1 MGNHLDERA
10 RERLLSLVTLGRRH
24 GVADAD
30 VLEGTSLTAVD
41 LSDEAVGV
49 QPGHEYVA
57 IRNLL
62 AHTGPLVPLPLE
74 AGLDFHLRNVRA
86 WGTAMATSRVLGEA
100 LAFSLAYAEG
110 LPGQIQ
116 ISATVTGD
124 EFTLLIDDE
133 RLPADVRY
141 FVTTRNSVF
150 IAMTARELL
159 GRPVP
164 LRAITARAPR
174 PPYFADLDAFAG
186 VEVEWEAPANTI
198 RVDAAWLDHPL
209 PGADE
214 RAHLRAVEE
223 CRRQLADH
231 RARDGISA
239 QVRKVIASRAR
250 TEIGIAEVA
259 AELGSSE
266 RSLRRRLAEE
276 GTSFRRLVGL
286 ERFQQASELFA
297 TGHTVEQT
305 AVRLG
310 YSEPSAFSNAFKRWS
325 GMSPDTWRRLH

>member
-1 MGNHLDERA
+1 LDERA

-30 VLEGTSLTAVD
+30 VLEGTGLSSYDLSDTAVD
-41 LSDEAVGV
+41 VRPE
-49 QPGHEYVA
+49 HEYSA
-57 IRNLL
+57 IRNLQ

-74 AGLDFHLRNVRA
+74 AGFDFHLHDVRD

-110 LPGQIQ
+110 LPRQIQ
-116 ISATVTGD
+116 VSATVEGD
-124 EFTLLIDDE
+124 DFTLRIDDE
-133 RLPADVRY
+133 ELPADVRD
-141 FVTTRNSVF
+141 FVVTRNSVF

-164 LRAITARAPR
+164 LLGITARAVR
-174 PPYFADLDAFAG
+174 PAYFADLDHFAG
-186 VEVEWEAPANTI
+186 VTVEWEAPHTTI
-198 RVDAAWLDHPL
+198 RVDPVWLAHPL

-223 CRRQLADH
+223 CRRQLAHH
-231 RARDGISA
+231 RARDGVSA
-239 QVRKVIASRAR
+239 LARKVIAGRAR
-250 TEIGIAEVA
+250 TEVGIGEVA
-259 AELGSSE
+259 AELGTSE
-266 RSLRRRLAEE
+266 RSLRRRLAAE
-276 GTSFRRLVGL
+276 GTSFRRLVAL
-286 ERFQQASELFA
+286 ERFQQAGELFTA
-297 TGHTVEQT
+297 GHTVEQT